1 MRSLKILAT
10 IALSAVLATTVI
22 GCAPTPKSESTGGYI
37 DDTVITT
44 KVKSELLRDD
54 DIASRN
60 IHVDTYK
67 GRVQLSGFAGSS
79 REASRAVAVARSVPG
94 VREVENHISIK

>member
-1 MRSLKILAT
+1 MKTWRHFFAF
-10 IALSAVLATTVI
+10 ALSAVLATAVL

-44 KVKSELLRDD
+44 KVKSELLGDE
-54 DIASRN
+54 DITSRS

-67 GRVQLSGFAGSS
+67 GRVQLSGFVGSA
-79 REASRAVAVARSVPG
+79 REAGRAVAVARRVPG
-94 VREVENHISIK
+94 VREVENHLSIK

>member
-1 MRSLKILAT
+1 MRTFKMLSAF
-10 IALSAVLATTVI
+10 ALSAVLATSVI
-22 GCAPTPKSESTGGYI
+22 SCAPTPKSESTGGYI

-54 DIASRN
+54 EVASRN

-79 REASRAVAVARSVPG
+79 REASRAISIARGVPG